1 MGLFDLPSPFL
12 SLIDGWL
19 GNFLPAWVRLL
30 LWAALGAFVSM
41 ELYRLA
47 SPQKRIAGI
56 KVALRQAQER
66 VSGFDGEFEDA
77 WPHIRRML
85 SLAFRRVALVFPATI
100 LASLPLLFVILWLDS
115 HYGNMFPPENEPV
128 EVAVAD
134 GYEGRW
140 IDNGGSAPHAE
151 ILNREGTP
159 VAEVPVENPV
169 PVIHKRQWWNLLI
182 GNPAGYLDD
191 QLPFDRID
199 IALPRQEVLPF
210 GPEWLRGWEILF
222 LGSMMLFALL
232 LKRVRGIA

>member
-1 MGLFDLPSPFL
+1 
-12 SLIDGWL
+12 
-19 GNFLPAWVRLL
+19 
-30 LWAALGAFVSM
+30 
-41 ELYRLA
+41 
-47 SPQKRIAGI
+47 
-56 KVALRQAQER
+56 R

-77 WPHIRRML
+77 WPLIRRML

-115 HYGNMFPPENEPV
+115 HYGNIFPPENEPV

-140 IDNGGSAPHAE
+140 IDKGGGAPHAE